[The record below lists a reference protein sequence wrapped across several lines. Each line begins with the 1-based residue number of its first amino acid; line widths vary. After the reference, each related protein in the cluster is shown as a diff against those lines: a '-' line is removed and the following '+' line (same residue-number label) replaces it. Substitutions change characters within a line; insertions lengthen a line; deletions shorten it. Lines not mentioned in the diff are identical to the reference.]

1 MFDQITPFKNGQTVY
16 AFPYFDSTC
25 FDELIAD
32 LPPKILSGLLGHLE
46 KTKNNF
52 STNTVGYMWR
62 ILEYV
67 YRGPVSQATSDAIL
81 KSLRINFSLLDEKLG
96 DMQFRLLSA
105 ETPQDGNRP
114 FFYEFFGHFV
124 EPHYCLRYCPDYF
137 LNRFLDDF
145 RRYFLD
151 NFSVYLMLS
160 RLVIPFTF
168 NQVNKG
174 DYPDD
179 AIFNGTAIFSSS
191 PMTIQQNVCL
201 TYKRYLSEKEK
212 LFKNKLIGWHDD
224 LLTRCHEQNQCNI
237 ISNSDVCTNNGSS
250 KLNNAIQL
258 QGRPTSVKVH
268 NVGQANHISIC
279 FDSNQYVQF
288 DIGITKDKKDL
299 KKIRAKHN
307 CNQGTGMF
315 CYDATGV
322 VILSHWDLDH
332 ISGVTDAGQSIY
344 QKQWIVPSFES
355 LLGGNN
361 LSLFALTLMAH
372 LQLRN
377 NNNLYII
384 AEDCVRQKIYD
395 NGNNMQIWTGQR
407 ASTSSNNANKKYSI
421 SAANNFG
428 LIVTLT
434 NNGKTVLLPGDC
446 DYEVLPDYLKNQDYD
461 CLVVPHHCSKMSK
474 VPFPQTCQSD
484 KERIAIISYGKN
496 NYKHPNVAHKRDLKK
511 HKYEIK
517 TTAKD
522 NDITF
527 SL

>member
-1 MFDQITPFKNGQTVY
+1 MFDQIKPFENGQTVY

-25 FDELIAD
+25 FDELTAN
-32 LPPKILSGLLGHLE
+32 LPPEILSDLLVYLE
-46 KTKNNF
+46 DTEHYF
-52 STNTVGYMWR
+52 FPNTVGYMWR

-67 YRGPVSQATSDAIL
+67 YSNSVSQAASDAIL

-124 EPHYCLRYCPDYF
+124 EPQLK
-137 LNRFLDDF
+137 RFLDLMHF
-145 RRYFLD
+145 GYPGYGTALWQRYY
-151 NFSVYLMLS
+151 NSWSYPI
-160 RLVIPFTF
+160 IPFTF
-168 NQVNKG
+168 YQIGNG
-174 DYPDD
+174 HYPND
-179 AIFNGTAIFSSS
+179 AIFHGTAIFSSS
-191 PMTIQQNVCL
+191 PITVQQNVCL
-201 TYKRYLSEKEK
+201 CYKSCLDLTKEEKKYLKCK
-212 LFKNKLIGWHDD
+212 LTKWYDD

-279 FDSNQYVQF
+279 FDSNQHVQF
-288 DIGITKDKKDL
+288 DIGITKDKQDL

-407 ASTSSNNANKKYSI
+407 ARTSSNNANKKYSI